1 MKKNNSL
8 HSMKNSIFET
18 KSEYYKNIGK
28 QAAIFTFTKKKFSHR
43 KLQSISS
50 SSKNI
55 SKIDEFKKLE
65 NDTNLLLS

>member
-43 KLQSISS
+43 ILVRLMSL
-50 SSKNI
+50 KNLKMI
-55 SKIDEFKKLE
+55 QIYY
-65 NDTNLLLS
+65 